1 MRKAPTYSI
10 DQWLAAPTQLA
21 APADIPVPLAPLITA
36 LRNAKPE
43 QLSSNDPVATRI
55 ADQQAAVLV
64 LLKDA
69 AVGPEVVLL
78 QRSDTLRHHPGE
90 IAFPG
95 GSREPTDRDPTATA
109 LREATEEVGLDP
121 RGVDPLLT
129 LPRLLIPASGFDV
142 TAVIAHWRHPA
153 SIHPVHPEE
162 TRRVLTIALPELD
175 NPARWHA
182 FRTRG
187 WTGPATYLDAA
198 TRLWGYTAEV
208 LAFMADNL

>member
-1 MRKAPTYSI
+1 MAGGTNTTRGPGRHP
-10 DQWLAAPTQLA
+10 LPL
-21 APADIPVPLAPLITA
+21 VPRITA
-36 LRNAKPE
+36 LRHAKPE

-64 LLKDA
+64 LLEDG

-109 LREATEEVGLDP
+109 LPEATEEVGLDP

-142 TAVIAHWRHPA
+142 TAAIAHWRHPA
-153 SIHPVHPEE
+153 SIHPVHPEK
-162 TRRVLTIALPELD
+162 TRRVLTIALSELD
-175 NPARWHA
+175 NRARWHT
-182 FRTRG
+182 FRIRG
-187 WTGPATYLDAA
+187 WTGPATYLDVA
-198 TRLWGYTAEV
+198 TRLWGYTAAI
-208 LAFMADNL
+208 LGFMADNL